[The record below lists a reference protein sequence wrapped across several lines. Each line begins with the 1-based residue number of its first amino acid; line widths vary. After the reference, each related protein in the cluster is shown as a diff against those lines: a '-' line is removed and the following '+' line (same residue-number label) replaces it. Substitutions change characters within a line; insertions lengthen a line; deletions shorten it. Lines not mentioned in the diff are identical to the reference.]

1 MNKKEKAKQ
10 RLAVWQER
18 FQNAMNAYSDELS
31 RMDAREALYRG
42 SADINPMYDGDE
54 KKTTPLVRN
63 IVSENIESC
72 INTNIPAPKVTA
84 VREEDVHLAKMIE
97 DMLYCELDRLPTE
110 ELNDLDERL
119 CPIHGSSF
127 FLVEWDSLEGSHT
140 EFGDVLLTQ
149 LGAKM
154 VIPQNGV
161 TSSVEDMEYF
171 FLRVPQTKGYL
182 KRRYG
187 VDLTDSAEEYPEVR
201 GQDYEPSEDMVT
213 QIYVYYRNTK
223 GGIGVMSWV
232 HDVILE
238 DNDDYQAHRRR
249 ICAKCGAPE
258 PFVVLDTLDE
268 QINTDGTKP
277 ECDTH
282 RVGMNVCPYCE
293 STKWEDAPSEYEEF
307 YEPIEIAGE
316 MLAPEIS
323 QMLDDLGS
331 PMYDE
336 LGAPMVETKPI
347 RVPYYKPDVFPLVQR
362 KNVSMF
368 GTFLGESDVDKMS
381 TQQNVINC
389 LGAKMLKKNLGGG
402 TVLSLPD
409 DADITVEDTEGGSLR
424 IIRPRD
430 AASAQLIRTYT
441 LEGDISQDMALYR
454 EVYEEARQVVGV
466 TDSLQG
472 RKDST
477 ATSAK
482 AKQFSAA
489 QSMGRFESKRVMK
502 KAAWSKIYELI
513 FKFKLAYAQEPRP
526 VVAKDVNTDNI
537 YTEFDRMAFL
547 CKDDAGE
554 YYWNDRF
561 LFSCDDNA
569 PLQSDRASMW
579 NEASTN
585 LARGAFG
592 DPSSVDALLT
602 YWTVLET
609 FHYPSAN
616 IVKAQLEARKQS
628 EIEAAQAAQQQMMA
642 EQQMMQSVS
651 IAQQERESDAV
662 RDAQISAILNNKGN
676 VPAAQSLP
684 EHRDSGIYTPEERR
698 SIQ

>member
-1 MNKKEKAKQ
+1 MTKKEKSKQ

-18 FQNAMNAYSDELS
+18 FQAALVAYSDELE

-42 SADINPMYDGDE
+42 STDIHPLYDGEE
-54 KKTTPLVRN
+54 KSKTPLVRN
-63 IVSENIESC
+63 VVSENIESC

-127 FLVEWDSLEGSHT
+127 FHVEWDSLEGSHT
-140 EFGDVLLTQ
+140 EIGDVLLTQ

-161 TSSVEDMEYF
+161 TSSVEDMEYY
-171 FLRVPQTKGYL
+171 FLRVPQTKGYI

-187 VDLTDSAEEYPEVR
+187 IDLTDSSEEYPEVR
-201 GQDYEPSEDMVT
+201 GEEREPSDDMVT
-213 QIYVYYRNTK
+213 QIYVYYRNNK

-232 HDVILE
+232 HDTILD

-249 ICAKCGAPE
+249 TCAKCGAPE
-258 PFVVLDTLDE
+258 PMFVTETLDE
-268 QINTDGTKP
+268 QVRPDGTKP
-277 ECDTH
+277 DCDTH
-282 RVGMNVCPYCE
+282 RTGKNVCPYCE
-293 STKWEDAPSEYEEF
+293 STKWDEAPTDYEEI
-307 YEPIEIAGE
+307 YEPREIAGE
-316 MLAPEIS
+316 MLSPEQI
-323 QMLDDLGS
+323 
-331 PMYDE
+331 PMTDE
-336 LGAPMVETKPI
+336 LGQPLYDGDGAVMIETKPI

-362 KNVSMF
+362 KNISMF
-368 GTFLGESDVDKMS
+368 GSFLGESDVDKMQ
-381 TQQNVINC
+381 TQQNVLNR
-389 LGAKMLKKNLGGG
+389 LSAKMLKKNLGGG

-430 AASAQLIRTYT
+430 AASAQLIKTFT
-441 LEGDISQDMALYR
+441 LEGDISQDLALYH
-454 EVYEEARQVVGV
+454 EAYEEARQIVGV

-477 ATSAK
+477 ATSAR

-489 QSMGRFESKRVMK
+489 QSMGRLESKRVMK

-526 VVAKDVNTDNI
+526 VVSKDINTDNV

-547 CKDDAGE
+547 CRDDAGE

-569 PLQSDRASMW
+569 PLQSDRATMW
-579 NEASTN
+579 QEASTN

-592 DPSSVDALLT
+592 DPTSIDALLT
-602 YWTVLET
+602 YWSVLET

-616 IVKAQLEARKQS
+616 VVKSQLEARSVRWKQ
-628 EIEAAQAAQQQMMA
+628 AAAQQTQDI
-642 EQQMMQSVS
+642 Q
-651 IAQQERESDAV
+651 
-662 RDAQISAILNNKGN
+662 RDTDISAILSQQGQGPT
-676 VPAAQSLP
+676 VRP
-684 EHRDSGIYTPEERR
+684 
-698 SIQ
+698 

>member
-1 MNKKEKAKQ
+1 MTKKEKAKQ
-10 RLAVWQER
+10 RLAIWQER
-18 FQNAMNAYSDELS
+18 FQSAMTAYSDELE

-42 SADINPMYDGDE
+42 SDDILPLYEGDE
-54 KKTTPLVRN
+54 KKKTPLVRN
-63 IVSENIESC
+63 VISENIESC

-84 VREEDVHLAKMIE
+84 MREEDVHLAKMIE

-127 FLVEWDSLEGSHT
+127 FHVEWDALEGSHT
-140 EFGDVLLTQ
+140 VFGDVLLTQ

-161 TSSVEDMEYF
+161 TSSVEDMEYY
-171 FLRVPQTKGYL
+171 FLRVPQTKGYI

-187 VDLTDSAEEYPEVR
+187 VDLTDSAEEYPDIR
-201 GQDYEPSEDMVT
+201 GEGYEPSDDMVT
-213 QIYVYYRNTK
+213 QIYVYYRNER

-232 HDVILE
+232 HDVILD
-238 DNDDYQAHRRR
+238 DNEDYQAHRRR
-249 ICAKCGAPE
+249 TCAKCGAPE

-268 QINTDGTKP
+268 QIHTDGTKP

-282 RVGMNVCPYCE
+282 RVSKNVCPYCE
-293 STKWEDAPSEYEEF
+293 STKWEESATDYEEIF
-307 YEPIEIAGE
+307 EPRDVAGE
-316 MLAPEIS
+316 TITPEVV

-336 LGAPMVETKPI
+336 SGALLIETKPI

-362 KNVSMF
+362 KNISMF
-368 GTFLGESDVDKMS
+368 GSFLGESDVDKMS
-381 TQQNVINC
+381 TQQNVLNC
-389 LGAKMLKKNLGGG
+389 LSAKMLKKNLGGG

-441 LEGDISQDMALYR
+441 LEGDISQDLALYH
-454 EVYEEARQVVGV
+454 EAYEEARQIVGV

-477 ATSAK
+477 ATSAR

-489 QSMGRFESKRVMK
+489 QSMGRLESKRVMK

-526 VVAKDVNTDNI
+526 VVSKDVNTDDI

-569 PLQSDRASMW
+569 PLQSDRATMW
-579 NEASTN
+579 QEASTN

-616 IVKAQLEARKQS
+616 IVKAQLEARKQA
-628 EIEAAQAAQQQMMA
+628 EIEAARAAQQQAMA
-642 EQQMMQSVS
+642 QQQLMQSAA
-651 IAQQERESDAV
+651 IAQEEQTRGAM
-662 RDAQISAILNNKGN
+662 RDAQITSILNKGSD
-676 VPAAQSLP
+676 PAAQ
-684 EHRDSGIYTPEERR
+684 I
-698 SIQ
+698 